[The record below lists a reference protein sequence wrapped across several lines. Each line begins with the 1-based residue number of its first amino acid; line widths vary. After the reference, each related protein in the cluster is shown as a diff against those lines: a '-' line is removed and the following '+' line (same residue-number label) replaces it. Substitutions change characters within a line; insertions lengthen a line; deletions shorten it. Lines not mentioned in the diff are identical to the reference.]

1 MPNKTVQT
9 PQPKE
14 GINPV
19 GILAAL
25 TVFVLVSLA
34 LIWATG
40 RVGANN
46 EHPLKAAASSPKTA
60 PAGLVGET
68 KPQPSETAKQPETE
82 KSGIL
87 PELEG
92 PAATEQKPEP
102 ETENNQV
109 IADIPK
115 PAAFPDAT
123 RETKPAAA
131 KKDKKTSSKPAGP
144 STTVDVRRTGGPSEP
159 LKPIVDTDLPGEEAK
174 SSERVEKVDAKTIGG
189 KTVLWYSVRAGYTDS
204 KVRAD
209 ILRDVLK
216 DQGYATAET
225 VSTGQNTY
233 FVTLG
238 DYQYRYQAEEVA
250 DGVKQKTGLI
260 PRIYEK
266 TVAK

>member
-60 PAGLVGET
+60 PAGL
-68 KPQPSETAKQPETE
+68 
-82 KSGIL
+82 
-87 PELEG
+87 
-92 PAATEQKPEP
+92 AATEQKPEP

-123 RETKPAAA
+123 RGTKQAAA

-144 STTVDVRRTGGPSEP
+144 SSTVDVRRTGGPSEP

-174 SSERVEKVDAKTIGG
+174 TARVEKVDAKTIGG

-260 PRIYEK
+260 PQIYEK